1 MMSLKFWQRSSL
13 SRKVATLV
21 VLICILTLSLFS
33 IAFLSQQYSLL
44 RNQSKTA
51 LEALSR
57 SVAFNIAAAVTFAA
71 FSFLL
76 SIEFYILQAPDVAI
90 AEAAVGAGVSTAIF
104 LIAIRAT
111 HDQEVT

>member
-1 MMSLKFWQRSSL
+1 VIDIIHIL
-13 SRKVATLV
+13 
-21 VLICILTLSLFS
+21 VLIGILITA
-33 IAFLSQQYSLL
+33 AFIVWQKNLIS
-44 RNQSKTA
+44 
-51 LEALSR
+51 
-57 SVAFNIAAAVTFAA
+57 AAVTFAA

>member
-1 MMSLKFWQRSSL
+1 MIDIIHIL
-13 SRKVATLV
+13 
-21 VLICILTLSLFS
+21 VLIGILITA
-33 IAFLSQQYSLL
+33 AFIVWQKNLIS
-44 RNQSKTA
+44 
-51 LEALSR
+51 
-57 SVAFNIAAAVTFAA
+57 AAVTFAA

>member
-1 MMSLKFWQRSSL
+1 MIDIIHIL
-13 SRKVATLV
+13 
-21 VLICILTLSLFS
+21 VLIGILIT
-33 IAFLSQQYSLL
+33 
-44 RNQSKTA
+44 TA
-51 LEALSR
+51 LIVWQKNL
-57 SVAFNIAAAVTFAA
+57 IAAAVTFAA

>member
-1 MMSLKFWQRSSL
+1 MIELIHIL
-13 SRKVATLV
+13 
-21 VLICILTLSLFS
+21 VLIGLVI
-33 IAFLSQQYSLL
+33 
-44 RNQSKTA
+44 TA
-51 LEALSR
+51 ALI
-57 SVAFNIAAAVTFAA
+57 VWQKDLIVAAVTFAA

-104 LIAIRAT
+104 IIAIRAT